1 MHYTG
6 NRHKPTFSQFLAR
19 VQMELMDKHTG
30 KGVGNVKL
38 AREKIDL
45 VMARKKM
52 SVMGLA
58 EAYGVSRARLN
69 VILNSRKVTP
79 ICAGRV
85 ADALGV
91 DVTEILAD
99 E

>member
-1 MHYTG
+1 M
-6 NRHKPTFSQFLAR
+6 
-19 VQMELMDKHTG
+19 
-30 KGVGNVKL
+30 KL
-38 AREKIDL
+38 DRKKIDL

-52 SVMGLA
+52 SVSGLA
-58 EAYGVSRARLN
+58 EAYGVSRTRLN

-91 DVTEILAD
+91 DVVDVLAD